1 MGDSLVRSR
10 LRFRNILNNK
20 WEDLADHEVFVRDP
34 DNLDW
39 IRLVPGDFS
48 IRNQTN
54 SGWIDI
60 DNEAEPD
67 IDDPCLRM
75 TIPGSCNGGI
85 EDKEM
90 GSGNGIG
97 SGGAEWEQVAGYPA
111 GYDMPDAGLA
121 GFGVEPVDMWPTG
134 FALRRT
140 GADMVES
147 YDNAPVA
154 AYNGDASYSNPAPAW
169 TSVFGRGAAI
179 TEFCYMLGQTPGY
192 VDLTWVC
199 WEQFGMSVDVYYLGI
214 RRGTSCGKKTGR
226 GRLRFYYDPAEGNGE
241 ERIMV
246 RVRCNEAGRWALHCR
261 APSELLAS
269 EVNNLRPDYYKP
281 YAITSMPDVLSPHYL
296 GTPIFPAP
304 CHAAVYVRPERLSI
318 RGHFEYYHHVGELAG
333 WMYLDFK
340 SWNNKDFVEVYHYG
354 RRIAT
359 TLDPESGRGFLKFY
373 FDPTQNQC
381 QDIVVRVVSEDFAE
395 VQPDGSKP
403 DATSVYYGLWC
414 PETRGAR
421 EFRHP
426 CGSYEVTSAGH
437 PTTEDNFDL
446 QNKFKDDVCGI
457 LINCSAG
464 NQKAKFEVFD
474 VNDNLLDTQIVEAG
488 QTGNL
493 EYWAPIGNTD
503 VRYPRVHV
511 TSGIGCSWRYFVHCP
526 IQKPDVEVPST
537 IIPFTCVE
545 TPKADDLPGGNGA
558 WRLVVDN
565 VWADWINYP
574 WREDCEYYIV
584 GTNHDDIMV
593 RNIIPYAPIAMT
605 IWTTEEMFYD
615 GGDNAPRVRM
625 GRGDRGN
632 PATGFIAWMGIR
644 QVYERDIIITPD
656 TEGTEFDNSWRIVA
670 NGGGGIL
677 GPVAWEHGYEYFVF
691 SSDDHGAQEISQT
704 HFFMPA
710 PDKFPKWPTDDWRW
724 CITTSNS
731 NDFSFAKDKTLRA
744 SRAWDT
750 NFKTMMVI
758 RRPIFESQGDLDYLG
773 WREDLYDP
781 WAVGHAGRAFPW
793 VTGRE
798 YALWNIAKDY
808 RTDQHTICAHNHIV
822 GLGKNGIASFGYG
835 NTKLKY
841 PVGNGIECWY
851 DDWSCFYL
859 MSRPFVVEGLD
870 V

>member
-10 LRFRNILNNK
+10 MRIRNMLNNG
-20 WEDLADHEVFVRDP
+20 WLDLAENEVFIRDP

-39 IRLVPGDFS
+39 VRLVPGEFS

-67 IDDPCLRM
+67 IDDPCARITL
-75 TIPGSCNGGI
+75 PGSCNGGI

-90 GSGNGIG
+90 GSGTGTG

-147 YDNAPVA
+147 YDNSPVA
-154 AYNGDASYSNPAPAW
+154 TYNGDASYANPAPAF

-179 TEFCYMLGQTPGY
+179 TEFIYMLGQSPGY
-192 VDLTWVC
+192 VDLTWVS
-199 WEQFGMSVDVYYLGI
+199 WAATGMSVDVYYLGI

-241 ERIMV
+241 ERIMI
-246 RVRCNEAGRWALHCR
+246 RVRTEEAGKWALHCR
-261 APSELLAS
+261 RPSELLSS
-269 EVNNLRPDYYKP
+269 EVNNLRADYYKT

-304 CHAAVYVRPERLSI
+304 CHAAVYVKAERLSS

-340 SWNNKDFVEVYHYG
+340 SWSNKDFVEVYHYG

-359 TLDPESGRGFLKFY
+359 TLDPESGRGYLRFY
-373 FDPTQNQC
+373 FDPTQNLC

-395 VQPDGSKP
+395 PNA
-403 DATSVYYGLWC
+403 DAMSVYYALWC

-446 QNKFKDDVCGI
+446 QAAFKDDVCGI
-457 LINCSAG
+457 LIQCIAG

-493 EYWAPIGNTD
+493 EYWAEIGDTV

-511 TSGIGCSWRYFVHCP
+511 TSGIGCNWRYFVHCA

-537 IIPFTCVE
+537 IVPFTCIE
-545 TPKADDLPGGNGA
+545 TPSAGELPGGNGA

-565 VWADWINYP
+565 VSANRVSYP

-584 GTNHDDIMV
+584 GTHRDDIMV
-593 RNIIPYAPIAMT
+593 RNVIPYAPVALSID
-605 IWTTEEMFYD
+605 TTTDMFYD
-615 GGDNAPRVRM
+615 GGDGADRVVM
-625 GRGDRGN
+625 GRNTRGDQSSGYIQWN
-632 PATGFIAWMGIR
+632 GIR
-644 QVYERDIIITPD
+644 QVYERDIIISPD

-670 NGGGGIL
+670 NGNGNIIQQGI
-677 GPVAWEHGYEYFVF
+677 PWEHGYEYYVF
-691 SSDDHGAQEISQT
+691 SFDDHGRPEISQS
-704 HFFMPA
+704 HFFMPEA
-710 PDKFPKWPTDDWRW
+710 SKFPKWGLSDDRW
-724 CITTSNS
+724 CITTSNA
-731 NDFSFAKDKTLRA
+731 NDFSWWKDKTMRA

-750 NFKTMMVI
+750 NFKTMLVI
-758 RRPIFESQGDLDYLG
+758 RRPIFESQGDMDYLG
-773 WREDLYDP
+773 WREDMYDP
-781 WAVGHAGRAFPW
+781 QGSGPAGTSFQW
-793 VTGRE
+793 SVGRE
-798 YALWNIAKDY
+798 YALWNKAKDS
-808 RTDQHTICAHNHIV
+808 RTDQHSICAHNHIV

-851 DDWSCFYL
+851 DDWSCFYV